1 MQCLPGWWFQ
11 QQPGRYP
18 MRRSLYLS
26 LLHKSYARSLVRAG
40 CSVIYQTLICS
51 GLKANWHHRCKNPGI
66 YPFLA
71 KRINFP
77 SLPNTNGTRWLC
89 CRFEDIIAVQLQL
102 ANQEQ
107 EIFLNF
113 AKMKI
118 EMINLITIFCKLPGC
133 LSVKAFKNFLSDV
146 PAWNHK
152 LRLLWTHFW
161 MQSGQH
167 YPMPVLWNYPH
178 WGNATIH

>member
-18 MRRSLYLS
+18 MRRSLHLS

-40 CSVIYQTLICS
+40 CSVFYQTLIYS
-51 GLKANWHHRCKNPGI
+51 GPKANWHHRCKNPGI

-77 SLPNTNGTRWLC
+77 ILPNTNGNRWLC

-118 EMINLITIFCKLPGC
+118 EMINLITIFCKLPGR

-146 PAWNHK
+146 PVWNHK
-152 LRLLWTHFW
+152 LRLLWTQFW

-167 YPMPVLWNYPH
+167 YPMPVLRNYAH
-178 WGNATIH
+178 WWNATIH